1 MGKAKVTISDV
12 ARAAGV
18 SSSAVSY
25 ALNDKPGVSSETVK
39 RCCESLKRWGGSRT
53 ALPRHYPM
61 RTHGLSV
68 WC

>member
-25 ALNDKPGVSSETVK
+25 ALNDKPGVSSETREKVL
-39 RCCESLKRWGGSRT
+39 RVAETMG
-53 ALPRHYPM
+53 
-61 RTHGLSV
+61 
-68 WC
+68 

>member
-25 ALNDKPGVSSETVK
+25 ALNGQARRLQRDP
-39 RCCESLKRWGGSRT
+39 
-53 ALPRHYPM
+53 
-61 RTHGLSV
+61 
-68 WC
+68 